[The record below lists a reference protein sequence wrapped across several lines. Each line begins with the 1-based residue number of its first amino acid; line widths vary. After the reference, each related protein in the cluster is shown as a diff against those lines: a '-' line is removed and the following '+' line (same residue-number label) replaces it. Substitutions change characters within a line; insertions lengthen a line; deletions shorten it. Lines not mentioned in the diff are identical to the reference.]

1 MVLFLIIVI
10 LYVIIVFGCRA
21 DTDNVMRSYEVAAP
35 LASETL
41 TITVG
46 NLPAGEYEVRVVAVA
61 SNGSSTASS
70 TPSPSARFRVRA
82 MASDTNSIAI
92 IAPVAGSVG
101 GVLILIVVGILVG
114 AFFLWFYSHR

>member
-10 LYVIIVFGCRA
+10 ILYVIIVLGCRA
-21 DTDNVMRSYEVAAP
+21 DTDNVMRSYDVAAP
-35 LASETL
+35 LTSRTL
-41 TITVG
+41 TITVE

-61 SNGSSTASS
+61 SNGSSMALS

-82 MASDTNSIAI
+82 SDANSIAI

-114 AFFLWFYSHR
+114 AFFLCFYSHR